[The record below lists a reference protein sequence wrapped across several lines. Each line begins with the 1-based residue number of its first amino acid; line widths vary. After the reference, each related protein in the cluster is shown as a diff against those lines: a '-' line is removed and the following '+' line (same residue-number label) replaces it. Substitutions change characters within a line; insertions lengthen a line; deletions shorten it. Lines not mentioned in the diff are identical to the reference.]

1 VSAAAGDERPATG
14 NGRETL
20 VTIEDLR
27 VHLPITSGI
36 ILRPK
41 VSAVHAVDGA
51 DLAIRRGETLGLL
64 GHGLQDAFDPRQR
77 CR

>member
-1 VSAAAGDERPATG
+1 MSAAAGDERPAAC
-14 NGRETL
+14 NGHGTR
-20 VTIEDLR
+20 VTIEDLG